1 MRRCTNI
8 KILYICGCAPCP
20 ATYGAQLR
28 NLNIGRLLQK
38 HGILHLVVVPRHKP
52 TQEEFR
58 ATRAVFGD
66 FDCFVAENPA
76 SRGMVSKIRRRVDLR
91 WVQGRD
97 EAVSTQAQE
106 QLEKLCADYDIVW
119 IHTLGVADRLG
130 RYSWQPNSVLDID
143 DLCSHKHKQQIMLER
158 GFFNKARAIWRM
170 SMRARWEK
178 DILNRFTVACVCSD
192 IDRVALN
199 NDHRVFVLPNGFDAP
214 STPPVR
220 NSEGFARIGFIGTL
234 EYPPNSDGL
243 NWFIKQILPR
253 IVSKKPAVR
262 LRVIGKMPESAKLIQ
277 HPNVD
282 YLGFV
287 DDPSEEIGTWSLSIV
302 PLKVGGGTRIKILDS
317 FSRKCPVVSTSVGA
331 WGLDVVNGEHLMI
344 ANKKEE
350 FSISCCDLLE
360 HTDTCERLA
369 EAGRQL
375 LLQRYLWKVM
385 EPKLEAI
392 LQYCISRKQ

>member
-1 MRRCTNI
+1 MPSKLR
-8 KILYICGCAPCP
+8 ILYICGCAPCP
-20 ATYGAQLR
+20 ATYGGQLR
-28 NLNIGRLLQK
+28 RLNIGRLLQK
-38 HGILHLVVVPRHKP
+38 HSILHLVVLPRHKP
-52 TQEEFR
+52 TEEEVR
-58 ATRAVFGD
+58 ATRVVFGD
-66 FDCFVAENPA
+66 FDCFVAENSA

-97 EAVSTQAQE
+97 VAVSTQAQE

-119 IHTLGVADRLG
+119 IHTLAVADRLG

-158 GFFNKARAIWRM
+158 GLFNKARAIWRM

-220 NSEGFARIGFIGTL
+220 NSEGFARIGFIGSL

-253 IVSKKPAVR
+253 IVSKKPTVR

-287 DDPSEEIGTWSLSIV
+287 DDPSEEIGTWSSSIV
-302 PLKVGGGTRIKILDS
+302 PLRVGGGTRIKILDS
-317 FSRKCPVVSTSVGA
+317 FSRMCPVVSTTVGA
-331 WGLDVVNGEHLMI
+331 HGLNIENGKHLLI
-344 ANKKEE
+344 GDNARD
-350 FSISCCDLLE
+350 FSDACI
-360 HTDTCERLA
+360 R
-369 EAGRQL
+369 
-375 LLQRYLWKVM
+375 LLQEPNIAKVLT
-385 EPKLEAI
+385 EEGWNLFLRKYTWDSIAPALEKVI
-392 LQYCISRKQ
+392 ERCLSR